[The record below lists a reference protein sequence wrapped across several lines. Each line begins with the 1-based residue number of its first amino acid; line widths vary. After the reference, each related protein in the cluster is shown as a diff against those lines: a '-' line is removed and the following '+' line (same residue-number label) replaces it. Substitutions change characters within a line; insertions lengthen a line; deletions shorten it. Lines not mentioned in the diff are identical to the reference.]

1 MNNFIT
7 NEIFSDESRNE
18 RERERG
24 ERKRDNEKRNNERKK
39 EKKERERELSR
50 FPLSSASSGASSS
63 LLPVGSTP
71 ENIYFHYLT
80 ILSANNWPGIPAISA
95 ITALTGFKYQ
105 NNRRIYT
112 TVVRVWRG
120 LSLNF

>member
-7 NEIFSDESRNE
+7 NEIFSDESIQN
-18 RERERG
+18 RETRGKEGGKKGTAKEKKKKRERG
-24 ERKRDNEKRNNERKK
+24 G
-39 EKKERERELSR
+39 ELSR

-112 TVVRVWRG
+112 AVVRVWRG

>member
-7 NEIFSDESRNE
+7 NEIFSDESIQD
-18 RERERG
+18 RETRGKEGRKEGKKGTAKGKKKKRERG
-24 ERKRDNEKRNNERKK
+24 G
-39 EKKERERELSR
+39 ELSR

-112 TVVRVWRG
+112 AVVRVWRG